1 MSQFSSSRQ
10 HGWVNQILFSNPRS
24 YHDPMTRFLTTRRVA
39 SMSLISM
46 DRSGN
51 LLHESTR
58 QHPKVTSTLSHV
70 PPKSPISDQI
80 PPTLTQP
87 RIHHEQL
94 KLQKDGTEQEME
106 GNVLFLACSK
116 LLPVDPTLPR
126 NTLSAETKEAKRNQ
140 TRQNFTNRSKAEF
153 EASGGKRAH
162 RKWRGTRRRARRG
175 RRPRRRAGG
184 AHGPQPSCCTSSFS
198 SQAQQELLVL
208 ARSLAAARNGGTGA
222 RRI

>member
-1 MSQFSSSRQ
+1 
-10 HGWVNQILFSNPRS
+10 
-24 YHDPMTRFLTTRRVA
+24 
-39 SMSLISM
+39 MSLISM

-126 NTLSAETKEAKRNQ
+126 NTLSEMKGDAEASPTRTAAETTSR
-140 TRQNFTNRSKAEF
+140 RSPRSTAIVLHLLLLLPG
-153 EASGGKRAH
+153 A
-162 RKWRGTRRRARRG
+162 ART
-175 RRPRRRAGG
+175 P
-184 AHGPQPSCCTSSFS
+184 C
-198 SQAQQELLVL
+198 
-208 ARSLAAARNGGTGA
+208 ARSLARRRKKRRDRSSTDLSSTAAMGEGTRGLPTCA
-222 RRI
+222 PQRLRWCLVDPELSLSLSLSLSLFLSLP